1 MATRV
6 VFAMFALQCQY
17 SSAVYMY
24 RQMDSSSSTG
34 SGADRVGTCEAGGGS
49 DEWKEAEKCEKDGGK
64 GYMKITCSG
73 DNVVST
79 YYNDS
84 SCTTTK
90 TDIVAAGFINGVAD
104 PKDAC
109 VQYSPLYEVWSKVT
123 CAGQPDIT
131 IFKVYNDSSCTTL
144 HPAANGQTEV
154 VATNFCSFEQKK
166 NDDGKYTKVLS
177 KAEKMTITGGKLEHK
192 EYTTPDCSDAGT
204 MKLTGTTCIEVEV
217 GKIWYKVESTVTASE
232 ANKAAGSSA
241 GPAAGN
247 STGTKGT
254 TSSAPLKSLSLL
266 AFALSVAISGFA

>member
-84 SCTTTK
+84 SCTTAK
-90 TDIVAAGFINGVAD
+90 TDIVASIL
-104 PKDAC
+104 
-109 VQYSPLYEVWSKVT
+109 QRS
-123 CAGQPDIT
+123 
-131 IFKVYNDSSCTTL
+131 
-144 HPAANGQTEV
+144 
-154 VATNFCSFEQKK
+154 
-166 NDDGKYTKVLS
+166 
-177 KAEKMTITGGKLEHK
+177 
-192 EYTTPDCSDAGT
+192 
-204 MKLTGTTCIEVEV
+204 TCIARW
-217 GKIWYKVESTVTASE
+217 IQAR
-232 ANKAAGSSA
+232 
-241 GPAAGN
+241 
-247 STGTKGT
+247 
-254 TSSAPLKSLSLL
+254 APDQGL
-266 AFALSVAISGFA
+266 IG